1 MYSDITREI
10 LEKRILLVDASGT
23 PSETR
28 EKMFSRVARHV
39 AAAERRVI
47 PSTNVQEIADSF
59 FRIMRNFDFLPNSP
73 TLVNAGLL
81 AAPLSGCFVL
91 PIEDSMDSIFGSLRA
106 MALMQKTGGGTGFSF
121 SKLRPRDDSM
131 GSGRNAVA

>member
-1 MYSDITREI
+1 MKRE
-10 LEKRILLVDASGT
+10 R
-23 PSETR
+23 R
-28 EKMFSRVARHV
+28 FSRVARHV

-47 PSTNVQEIADSF
+47 RSTNVQEIADSF

-73 TLVNAGLL
+73 TLVNAGLP

-91 PIEDSMDSIFGSLRA
+91 PIEDSMDSIFGGLRA

-121 SKLRPRDDSM
+121 SKLRPRDDSI
-131 GSGRNAVA
+131 GSGRNAAA